1 MSCANLPGGDWGTFM
16 PEAADLLDKDCDL
29 NSELKELVL
38 EELGDEIEP
47 GATTVDAVVRGI
59 LSLLRSP

>member
-1 MSCANLPGGDWGTFM
+1 M

-59 LSLLRSP
+59 VSLLRSP